1 MKINVKVKT
10 NAKENK
16 IEKIDDKIYKV
27 LVIESPKE
35 GKANDAIIELL
46 ADYFDVSKSNV
57 EIIRGKTSKNKV
69 IEIIK

>member
-16 IEKIDDKIYKV
+16 VEKIDDKIYKV
-27 LVIESPKE
+27 FVIESPKE
-35 GKANDAIIELL
+35 WKANDAIIELL